1 MIHYETC
8 SLTVIPAHWDFLLRS
23 LALQRKQ
30 TSYLGFGSVEEQTGR
45 LLGIIRHLSKQPA
58 FQVWNSHET
67 AKLNGNNQEQ
77 QQFVL
82 SGKVCLPASL
92 SSFCCWWHKG
102 KNTLEKSQKHE
113 GSEGLAVCPPG
124 FSGVRGHKMRS
135 DTVWGLGTHKGM
147 RPSLFLIF
155 ANPLLA
161 HWNKG
166 CRHIIRT
173 SSHHHHV
180 SITSAQWQHHNT
192 DITASHQHYNIIT
205 STSQHQHHITRHSST
220 SSTFLQ

>member
-1 MIHYETC
+1 METTRSNN
-8 SLTVIPAHWDFLLRS
+8 SLF
-23 LALQRKQ
+23 
-30 TSYLGFGSVEEQTGR
+30 
-45 LLGIIRHLSKQPA
+45 
-58 FQVWNSHET
+58 
-67 AKLNGNNQEQ
+67 
-77 QQFVL
+77 

-220 SSTFLQ
+220 SSTFSQ